1 MGLSDLVGALC
12 VINAFRNDCKGAL
25 RSMTAGRIPDS
36 TLPAQQR
43 VRWWH
48 FLHNSGQLLLSGFTL
63 ASSAKGRRRLRATIG
78 RCFRREGLSILLSR
92 ISYQWGQN
100 ASSCLVWRLKHSK
113 VVELL

>member
-12 VINAFRNDCKGAL
+12 VVTAFRNDCKSAL
-25 RSMTAGRIPDS
+25 RLMTAGRTQDP
-36 TLPAQQR
+36 TLPAQRR

-48 FLHNSGQLLLSGFTL
+48 LLHNFGQLLLSGFTL
-63 ASSAKGRRRLRATIG
+63 ASFAKGRHPLRATIG

-113 VVELL
+113 